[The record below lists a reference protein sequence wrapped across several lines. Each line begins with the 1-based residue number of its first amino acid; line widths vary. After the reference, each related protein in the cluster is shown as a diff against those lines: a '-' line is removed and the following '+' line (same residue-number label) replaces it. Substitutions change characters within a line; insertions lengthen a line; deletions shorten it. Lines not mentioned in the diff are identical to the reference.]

1 MRLFLGINIP
11 QTERESLYKQI
22 IPLIRKYPQFK
33 WIHPDL
39 YHSSVQFFGE
49 VEDVKKLTE
58 SIKTTLYDKEKFYLY
73 GLELGLFQAHDLVLH
88 MKYRRE
94 KKIDDIVDSLEKTY
108 PTFVKQRAF
117 IFHTA
122 IGHAPYSSKQ
132 QYFLLQKLLD
142 RTPVEI
148 SYQVESLALMASVKN
163 SEGRKYHVLE
173 EFPLI

>member
-11 QTERESLYKQI
+11 QTERETLYKQI

-49 VEDVKKLTE
+49 VEDVKKLIE
-58 SIKTTLYDKEKFYLY
+58 SIKTTLYDKEKFHLY
-73 GLELGLFQAHDLVLH
+73 GLGLGLFQAHDLVLH

-142 RTPVEI
+142 RTPMEI
-148 SYQVESLALMASVKN
+148 SYPVESLSLMVSMKN
-163 SEGRKYHVLE
+163 SEGRKYQILE